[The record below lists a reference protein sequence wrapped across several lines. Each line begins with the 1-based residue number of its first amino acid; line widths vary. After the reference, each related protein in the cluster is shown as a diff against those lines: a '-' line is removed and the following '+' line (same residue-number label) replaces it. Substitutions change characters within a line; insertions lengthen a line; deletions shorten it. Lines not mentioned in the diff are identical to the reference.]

1 MFANSKPAQSAEIFC
16 AAEKSQQLIEK
27 HFTKRKI
34 YAKIVTNKKPKKQN
48 NNTGEFMKK
57 KTRII
62 GSISALA
69 LSMAML
75 TGGVLAASQ
84 VSLNV
89 SSTVSFNA
97 QGVYLKAEGQVKR
110 GANEGSLSNLTTSAN
125 YTYTGYSYNPDASG
139 EPDGTSYTNTAM
151 RDQAGSTVGWQ
162 IGEVEFTE
170 TEKVLQY
177 AITFTN
183 YSEFDVSIT
192 ITPDVAASLTGVTTS
207 SSGNEITVAAKSG
220 ETLGTASYTFTMT
233 LNNFSSSVDGA
244 VSLDINAEKAT
255 PAGAPAEVPDS
266 SSISYT
272 ITINNTDTYNNQNID
287 TLFLKEGD
295 TFKISA
301 SRAEIFVYLYNAS
314 DIEVDSWHDLNS
326 VTFEVPALS
335 EGYYFSIVLSGY
347 HAGGGA
353 A

>member
-1 MFANSKPAQSAEIFC
+1 
-16 AAEKSQQLIEK
+16 
-27 HFTKRKI
+27 
-34 YAKIVTNKKPKKQN
+34 
-48 NNTGEFMKK
+48 MKK

-97 QGVYLKAEGQVKR
+97 QGVYLKAEGKVKR

-125 YTYTGYSYNPDASG
+125 YTYTGYSYNPNASG

-151 RDQAGSTVGWQ
+151 RDQAGSTAGWQ

-192 ITPDVAASLTGVTTS
+192 ITPNVAATLTGITTS
-207 SSGNEITVAAKSG
+207 STETQEIVVSAKSG
-220 ETLGTASYTFTMT
+220 ETPGTASYTFTMT
-233 LNNFSSSVDGA
+233 LTNFASSVDGA
-244 VSLDINAEKAT
+244 VSLDIDAEKD
-255 PAGAPAEVPDS
+255 VPKTASVTFNDNP
-266 SSISYT
+266 YGT
-272 ITINNTDTYNNQNID
+272 FQITVNDTDVYDETTYSNL
-287 TLFLKEGD
+287 TSLKEGD
-295 TFKISA
+295 VVKFTG
-301 SRAEIFVYLYNAS
+301 SRRVQIFIFLYNAS
-314 DIEVDSWHDLNS
+314 KDVVNSYTTLADLGY
-326 VTFEVPALS
+326 TFTVPS
-335 EGYYFSIVLSGY
+335 IQGGYYYEFSFTDHL
-347 HAGGGA
+347 GGPQQ
-353 A
+353 

>member
-1 MFANSKPAQSAEIFC
+1 
-16 AAEKSQQLIEK
+16 
-27 HFTKRKI
+27 
-34 YAKIVTNKKPKKQN
+34 
-48 NNTGEFMKK
+48 MKK

-110 GANEGSLSNLTTSAN
+110 GEDTGSLEDLTTSAN

-151 RDQAGSTVGWQ
+151 RDQAGSTAGWQ

-192 ITPDVAASLTGVTTS
+192 ITPNVAATLTGITTS
-207 SSGNEITVAAKSG
+207 STETQEIVVSAKSG
-220 ETLGTASYTFTMT
+220 ETPGTASYTFTMT
-233 LNNFSSSVDGA
+233 LNNFSSSVNGA
-244 VSLDINAEKAT
+244 VSLDIDAEKDNAIASSVNVT
-255 PAGAPAEVPDS
+255 DLNGNGYSITVNSSDS
-266 SSISYT
+266 
-272 ITINNTDTYNNQNID
+272 YNSQNIES
-287 TLFLKEGD
+287 LQLRNGD
-295 TFKISA
+295 NVVIYASSGKIYA
-301 SRAEIFVYLYNAS
+301 YLYNS
-314 DIEVDSWHDLNS
+314 SNNEVNSWQGETKL
-326 VTFEVPALS
+326 TFEVPTLL
-335 EGYYFSIVLSGY
+335 EGYYFRVQISSGE
-347 HAGGGA
+347 HSGGTSEP
-353 A
+353 

>member
-1 MFANSKPAQSAEIFC
+1 
-16 AAEKSQQLIEK
+16 
-27 HFTKRKI
+27 
-34 YAKIVTNKKPKKQN
+34 
-48 NNTGEFMKK
+48 MKK

-110 GANEGSLSNLTTSAN
+110 GAGVGSLENLTTSAN

-151 RDQAGSTVGWQ
+151 RDQAGSTAGWQ

-192 ITPDVAASLTGVTTS
+192 ITPNVAASLTGVTTS

-220 ETLGTASYTFTMT
+220 ETPGTASYTFTMT

-244 VSLDINAEKAT
+244 VSLDIDAEKYVERIYNVTVNITGTNWQDIVSGVADLESIGIYESYLSNT
-255 PAGAPAEVPDS
+255 NSFEVKDYLYFDFCNTAS
-266 SSISYT
+266 VVRTMKISYNIDGGDT
-272 ITINNTDTYNNQNID
+272 IEVYDVSDNNGGTSGIENPGVYTHKIEINKDCTINI
-287 TLFLKEGD
+287 
-295 TFKISA
+295 I
-301 SRAEIFVYLYNAS
+301 AEYTGKFA
-314 DIEVDSWHDLNS
+314 
-326 VTFEVPALS
+326 T
-335 EGYYFSIVLSGY
+335 
-347 HAGGGA
+347 
-353 A
+353 

>member
-1 MFANSKPAQSAEIFC
+1 
-16 AAEKSQQLIEK
+16 
-27 HFTKRKI
+27 
-34 YAKIVTNKKPKKQN
+34 
-48 NNTGEFMKK
+48 MKK

-110 GANEGSLSNLTTSAN
+110 GAGVGSLENLTTSAN

-151 RDQAGSTVGWQ
+151 RDQAGSTAGWQ

-192 ITPDVAASLTGVTTS
+192 ITPNVAASLTGVTTS

-220 ETLGTASYTFTMT
+220 ETPGTASYTFTMT

-244 VSLDINAEKAT
+244 VSLDIDAEKYVERIYNVTVNITGTNWQDIVSGVADLESIGIYESYLSNT
-255 PAGAPAEVPDS
+255 NSFEVKDYLFFDFCNTTTIIRTMK
-266 SSISYT
+266 ISYNIDGGDT
-272 ITINNTDTYNNQNID
+272 IEVYDVSANNGGTVGIEMPGAYTHKIEINKDCTINI
-287 TLFLKEGD
+287 
-295 TFKISA
+295 I
-301 SRAEIFVYLYNAS
+301 AEYTGKFA
-314 DIEVDSWHDLNS
+314 
-326 VTFEVPALS
+326 T
-335 EGYYFSIVLSGY
+335 
-347 HAGGGA
+347 
-353 A
+353 

>member
-1 MFANSKPAQSAEIFC
+1 
-16 AAEKSQQLIEK
+16 
-27 HFTKRKI
+27 
-34 YAKIVTNKKPKKQN
+34 
-48 NNTGEFMKK
+48 MKK

-110 GANEGSLSNLTTSAN
+110 GAGVGSLENLTTSAN

-151 RDQAGSTVGWQ
+151 RDQAGSTAGWQ

-192 ITPDVAASLTGVTTS
+192 ITPNVAASLTGVTTS

-220 ETLGTASYTFTMT
+220 ETPGTASYTFTMT

-244 VSLDINAEKAT
+244 VSLDIDAEKYVERIYNVTVNITGTNWQDIVSGVADLESIGIYESYLSNT
-255 PAGAPAEVPDS
+255 NSFEVKDYLFFDFCNTTAIIRTMK
-266 SSISYT
+266 ISYNIDGGDT
-272 ITINNTDTYNNQNID
+272 IEVYDVSANNGGTSGIEMPGAYTHKIEINKDCTINI
-287 TLFLKEGD
+287 
-295 TFKISA
+295 I
-301 SRAEIFVYLYNAS
+301 AEYTGKFA
-314 DIEVDSWHDLNS
+314 
-326 VTFEVPALS
+326 T
-335 EGYYFSIVLSGY
+335 
-347 HAGGGA
+347 
-353 A
+353 

>member
-1 MFANSKPAQSAEIFC
+1 M
-16 AAEKSQQLIEK
+16 
-27 HFTKRKI
+27 
-34 YAKIVTNKKPKKQN
+34 
-48 NNTGEFMKK
+48 
-57 KTRII
+57 
-62 GSISALA
+62 
-69 LSMAML
+69 
-75 TGGVLAASQ
+75 
-84 VSLNV
+84 
-89 SSTVSFNA
+89 
-97 QGVYLKAEGQVKR
+97 
-110 GANEGSLSNLTTSAN
+110 
-125 YTYTGYSYNPDASG
+125 
-139 EPDGTSYTNTAM
+139 
-151 RDQAGSTVGWQ
+151 
-162 IGEVEFTE
+162 
-170 TEKVLQY
+170 
-177 AITFTN
+177 
-183 YSEFDVSIT
+183 SIT

-335 EGYYFSIVLSGY
+335 EGYYFSIVLSGF
-347 HAGGGA
+347 HSGGA
-353 A
+353 T

>member
-1 MFANSKPAQSAEIFC
+1 
-16 AAEKSQQLIEK
+16 
-27 HFTKRKI
+27 
-34 YAKIVTNKKPKKQN
+34 
-48 NNTGEFMKK
+48 MKK

-110 GANEGSLSNLTTSAN
+110 GAGVGSLENLTTSAN

-151 RDQAGSTVGWQ
+151 RDQAGSTAGWQ

-192 ITPDVAASLTGVTTS
+192 ITPNVAASLTGVTTS

-220 ETLGTASYTFTMT
+220 ETPGTASYTFTMT

-244 VSLDINAEKAT
+244 VSLDIDAEKYVERIYNVTVNITGRNWQDIVSGVADLESIGIYESYLSNT
-255 PAGAPAEVPDS
+255 NSFEVKDYLFFDFCNTTAIIRTMK
-266 SSISYT
+266 ISYNIDGGDT
-272 ITINNTDTYNNQNID
+272 IEVYDVSDNNGGTSGIEMPGAYTHKIEINKDCTINI
-287 TLFLKEGD
+287 
-295 TFKISA
+295 I
-301 SRAEIFVYLYNAS
+301 AEYTGKFA
-314 DIEVDSWHDLNS
+314 
-326 VTFEVPALS
+326 T
-335 EGYYFSIVLSGY
+335 
-347 HAGGGA
+347 
-353 A
+353 

>member
-1 MFANSKPAQSAEIFC
+1 
-16 AAEKSQQLIEK
+16 
-27 HFTKRKI
+27 
-34 YAKIVTNKKPKKQN
+34 
-48 NNTGEFMKK
+48 MKK

-110 GANEGSLSNLTTSAN
+110 GAGVGSLENLTTSAN

-151 RDQAGSTVGWQ
+151 RDQAGSTAGWQ

-192 ITPDVAASLTGVTTS
+192 ITPNVAASLTGVTTS

-220 ETLGTASYTFTMT
+220 ETPGTASYTFTMT

-244 VSLDINAEKAT
+244 VSLDIDAEKYVERIYNVTVNITGTNWQDIVSGVADLESIGIYESYLSNT
-255 PAGAPAEVPDS
+255 NSFEVKDYLFFDFCNTTTIIRTMK
-266 SSISYT
+266 ISY
-272 ITINNTDTYNNQNID
+272 NID
-287 TLFLKEGD
+287 GGD
-295 TFKISA
+295 T
-301 SRAEIFVYLYNAS
+301 
-314 DIEVDSWHDLNS
+314 IEVYDVS
-326 VTFEVPALS
+326 
-335 EGYYFSIVLSGY
+335 
-347 HAGGGA
+347 GGGA
-353 A
+353 TSGIENPGVYTHKIEITKDCTINIIAEYTGKFAT

>member
-1 MFANSKPAQSAEIFC
+1 MKNILQNVIV
-16 AAEKSQQLIEK
+16 
-27 HFTKRKI
+27 

-170 TEKVLQY
+170 TEKVL
-177 AITFTN
+177 
-183 YSEFDVSIT
+183 
-192 ITPDVAASLTGVTTS
+192 
-207 SSGNEITVAAKSG
+207 
-220 ETLGTASYTFTMT
+220 
-233 LNNFSSSVDGA
+233 
-244 VSLDINAEKAT
+244 
-255 PAGAPAEVPDS
+255 
-266 SSISYT
+266 
-272 ITINNTDTYNNQNID
+272 
-287 TLFLKEGD
+287 
-295 TFKISA
+295 
-301 SRAEIFVYLYNAS
+301 
-314 DIEVDSWHDLNS
+314 
-326 VTFEVPALS
+326 
-335 EGYYFSIVLSGY
+335 
-347 HAGGGA
+347 
-353 A
+353 

>member
-1 MFANSKPAQSAEIFC
+1 
-16 AAEKSQQLIEK
+16 
-27 HFTKRKI
+27 
-34 YAKIVTNKKPKKQN
+34 
-48 NNTGEFMKK
+48 MKK

-110 GANEGSLSNLTTSAN
+110 GAGVGSLENLTTSAN

-151 RDQAGSTVGWQ
+151 RDQAGSTAGWQ

-192 ITPDVAASLTGVTTS
+192 ITPNVAASLTGVTTS

-220 ETLGTASYTFTMT
+220 ETPGTASYTFTMT

-244 VSLDINAEKAT
+244 VSLDISAEKYVEQLYNVTVNVSGGYGGFMSAL
-255 PAGAPAEVPDS
+255 PDTEDIPTIFDSEYTSLS
-266 SSISYT
+266 STNSFQVKDYLFFDFCNTTTIIRTMKISYNIDGGDT
-272 ITINNTDTYNNQNID
+272 IEVYDVSDNDGGTSGIENPGVYTHKIEITKDCTINI
-287 TLFLKEGD
+287 
-295 TFKISA
+295 I
-301 SRAEIFVYLYNAS
+301 AEYTGMFV
-314 DIEVDSWHDLNS
+314 
-326 VTFEVPALS
+326 
-335 EGYYFSIVLSGY
+335 
-347 HAGGGA
+347 
-353 A
+353 

>member
-1 MFANSKPAQSAEIFC
+1 
-16 AAEKSQQLIEK
+16 
-27 HFTKRKI
+27 
-34 YAKIVTNKKPKKQN
+34 
-48 NNTGEFMKK
+48 MKK

-110 GANEGSLSNLTTSAN
+110 GANQGSLSNLTTSAN

-151 RDQAGSTVGWQ
+151 RDQAGSTAGWQ

-192 ITPDVAASLTGVTTS
+192 ITPNVAATLTGITTS
-207 SSGNEITVAAKSG
+207 STETQEIVVSAKSG
-220 ETLGTASYTFTMT
+220 ETPGTASYTFTMT
-233 LNNFSSSVDGA
+233 LTNFSTSVSGA
-244 VSLDINAEKAT
+244 VGLDISAERYVVQLYDVTISDGYYYALPGDENAKLSNGETFQHNGKILII
-255 PAGAPAEVPDS
+255 GCSYIYDQLDS
-266 SSISYT
+266 YSLNTLIGDWESQPINELQNTYYSSGPE
-272 ITINNTDTYNNQNID
+272 TDTVSITVNNLLID
-287 TLFLKEGD
+287 ELTLTNNDGGGGIL
-295 TFKISA
+295 TM
-301 SRAEIFVYLYNAS
+301 Y
-314 DIEVDSWHDLNS
+314 
-326 VTFEVPALS
+326 
-335 EGYYFSIVLSGY
+335 IVLDVQENSNIVVT
-347 HAGGGA
+347 HTSNF
-353 A
+353 

>member
-1 MFANSKPAQSAEIFC
+1 
-16 AAEKSQQLIEK
+16 
-27 HFTKRKI
+27 
-34 YAKIVTNKKPKKQN
+34 
-48 NNTGEFMKK
+48 MKK

-125 YTYTGYSYNPDASG
+125 YTYTGYSYNPNASG

-151 RDQAGSTVGWQ
+151 RDQAGSTAGWQ

-192 ITPDVAASLTGVTTS
+192 ITPNVAASLTGVTTS
-207 SSGNEITVAAKSG
+207 SSGNEITVAAKSE
-220 ETLGTASYTFTMT
+220 ETPGTASYTFTMT

-244 VSLDINAEKAT
+244 VSLDISAEKYVERIYNVTVNITGTNWQDIVSGVADLESIGIYESYLSNT
-255 PAGAPAEVPDS
+255 NSFEVKDYLFFDFCNTTAIIRTMK
-266 SSISYT
+266 ISYNIDGGDT
-272 ITINNTDTYNNQNID
+272 IEVYDVSNNNGGTSGIEMPGAYTHKIEINKDCTINI
-287 TLFLKEGD
+287 
-295 TFKISA
+295 I
-301 SRAEIFVYLYNAS
+301 AEYTGKFA
-314 DIEVDSWHDLNS
+314 
-326 VTFEVPALS
+326 T
-335 EGYYFSIVLSGY
+335 
-347 HAGGGA
+347 
-353 A
+353 